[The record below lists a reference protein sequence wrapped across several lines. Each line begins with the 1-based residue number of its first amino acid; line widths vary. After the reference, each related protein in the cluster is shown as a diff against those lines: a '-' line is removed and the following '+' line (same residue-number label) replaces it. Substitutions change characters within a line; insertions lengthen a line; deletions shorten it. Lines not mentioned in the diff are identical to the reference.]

1 MPCTVTRDDGQG
13 NIITTLFGELL
24 KFGAERNSFVKR
36 LADLFSSDGLGAHA
50 DTGPENSVSNP
61 PSRMP
66 GSSRIASTSVLTGSR
81 ISGWV

>member
-1 MPCTVTRDDGQG
+1 VPGTVTRNDGQSC
-13 NIITTLFGELL
+13 IVTTLFGELL

-36 LADLFSSDGLGAHA
+36 LGSIFSSDGLGAHA

-61 PSRMP
+61 PSRIP

-81 ISGWV
+81 ISD